1 MEPKQNSLF
10 LLQPPDL
17 LLSVTMTP
25 TIHQRLEVTNLP
37 FHSSPTSTLSAKP
50 MNSALKTHPN
60 ATSLH
65 LHCQPPESA
74 AATSTG
80 TIQEPPDFFSDFS
93 PQAPTLIHLEV
104 TDHIISLFKNPLK
117 SPHLVEIK
125 HKPLIYPTGIL
136 VTALISCFSLQS
148 CPRHTGHSPC
158 L

>member
-65 LHCQPPESA
+65 RHCQPPESA

-80 TIQEPPDFFSDFS
+80 TIQEPPDFS

-125 HKPLIYPTGIL
+125 HKPLTYPTGIL